1 MFRILFFLFFSVL
14 IYGQQGYESKH
25 NTKLKGWAS
34 SKEFNKPDVIPV
46 DYNELKDTY
55 LNKSI
60 TPLNYTKE
68 FREYRYKNF
77 YFDKNLKRSIKDRK
91 ASGWRQHSSNGSFGT
106 LAYYRGN
113 TSYQVLNGRV
123 FIVKKII
130 PITKIKHVAKTDD
143 SNYVFKLYNEELG
156 NIYYEYNSK
165 FEEDV
170 EIELLKQ

>member
-1 MFRILFFLFFSVL
+1 M
-14 IYGQQGYESKH
+14 H
-25 NTKLKGWAS
+25 NIFNLSHYKLT
-34 SKEFNKPDVIPV
+34 
-46 DYNELKDTY
+46 YN
-55 LNKSI
+55 
-60 TPLNYTKE
+60 
-68 FREYRYKNF
+68 
-77 YFDKNLKRSIKDRK
+77 
-91 ASGWRQHSSNGSFGT
+91 
-106 LAYYRGN
+106 
-113 TSYQVLNGRV
+113 YQVLNGRV